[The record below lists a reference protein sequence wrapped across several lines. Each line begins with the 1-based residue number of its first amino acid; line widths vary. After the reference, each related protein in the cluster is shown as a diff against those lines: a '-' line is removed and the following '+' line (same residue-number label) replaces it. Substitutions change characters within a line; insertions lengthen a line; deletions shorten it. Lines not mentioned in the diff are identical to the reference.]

1 MFVKVTRKLGNEL
14 VPYREEGPGTAV
26 KTTFTS
32 SLRPALINEGISDTA
47 VLRSLSN
54 TNKINI

>member
-1 MFVKVTRKLGNEL
+1 MFVKVTRKLGTEL

-26 KTTFTS
+26 KATFTS
-32 SLRPALINEGISDTA
+32 SLRPALINEGIIDTA
-47 VLRSLSN
+47 ALRSLSN